1 MPGEVWIK
9 SSIREEGTAGT
20 VHWVTFE
27 KEIMEIPS
35 TVLKTNKQTIK

>member
-9 SSIREEGTAGT
+9 SSICEEGTAGT